1 MPLSAGA
8 GDGSRKGLGV
18 RYLLAITLM
27 CLAALGSAAAVA
39 AQPLG
44 VLPGQWLLSI
54 ASNGDRFSFDIDCQ
68 AEGTSTIQF
77 SVTGIA
83 VPLYGGFDGTFE
95 EQGTVTIDATGH
107 VATFTS
113 AFTIYADDG
122 TVVTGMKELDTS
134 ETAGIATGACGTD
147 PSGSCFAD
155 TTPIDLRYSAATSA
169 GTETGTARTNG
180 IDAYQ
185 TICGGATDGAF
196 EEEFLATDGAPSEPT
211 TLTLEPLNAENVVGE
226 AHTVTATLVDQ
237 YGDPVQ
243 DYTVRLSVS
252 GAVTANGSCITNV
265 LGQCSFTFDGALFP
279 GAATV
284 TACTDAFGD
293 STWGTCDPGPTA
305 TATKAYVLPSS
316 TPGATSGG
324 GRIGTTTVSLAVRS
338 DGDALSGY
346 CAINAGATT
355 INCLDAIAYV
365 QSGGTSTIYGNA
377 TINGVETLY
386 RIRVGDSGSGGDTFS
401 ILTASGYELTGTL
414 SAGNFRI
421 R

>member
-1 MPLSAGA
+1 M
-8 GDGSRKGLGV
+8 
-18 RYLLAITLM
+18 LASLVV
-27 CLAALGSAAAVA
+27 LGSAASVA
-39 AQPLG
+39 AQPSG

-54 ASNGDRFSFDIDCQ
+54 ASNGDRYSFDLDCQ
-68 AEGTSTIQF
+68 TQGTSTIQF
-77 SVTGIA
+77 AVTGIA
-83 VPLYGGFDGTFE
+83 FPLYGGFDGTFE

-107 VATFTS
+107 VASFTS
-113 AFTIYADDG
+113 TFTIYADDG

-147 PSGSCFAD
+147 PSGACFAD
-155 TTPIDLRYSAATSA
+155 TTPIDLRYSATTSA

-196 EEEFLATDGAPSEPT
+196 EEEFLATDAAPSEPT
-211 TLTLEPLNAENVVGE
+211 TLTLEPLNAVNVVGE
-226 AHTVTATLVDQ
+226 AHTVSATLVDQ

-243 DYTVRLSVS
+243 DYTVRLSIS

-265 LGQCSFTFDGALFP
+265 LGQCAFTFDGALFP

-293 STWGTCDPGPTA
+293 GTCDPGPTA
-305 TATKAYVLPSS
+305 TATKTYVLPTS

-324 GRIGTTTVSLAVRS
+324 GRIGTATVSLAVRS
-338 DGDALSGY
+338 DGDAVSGY
-346 CAINAGATT
+346 CAINDGATT
-355 INCLDAIAYV
+355 ISCLDAIAYV
-365 QSGGTSTIYGNA
+365 QTDGTSTIYGHA
-377 TINGVETLY
+377 TINGVQTLY
-386 RIRVGDSGSGGDTFS
+386 RLRVVDSGSAGDTFS
-401 ILTASGYELTGTL
+401 IVTASGFQLTGALT
-414 SAGNFRI
+414 AGNLRI